1 MSGVPGSP
9 EQWFAEGRAGQ
20 ALDAFAEDHRGLAPI
35 TVAVDANGAVFKDTL
50 CVDSPATGDKVMT
63 YLAEDVPAGVAKL
76 FDVDPDPARWAIA
89 GLSRGGSCALQMSL
103 TRPGTYPTFLSMSP
117 QKRPVDE
124 NPAETVATYFRGD
137 RKTYDAID
145 PLKILETARFGG
157 SVHRRI
163 IAGHRRR
170 LLRDPRRPHLAGLGR
185 RLRGVPAVAVRPI
198 GVDRGRLLARG
209 LCSIPMRPE
218 LSAYSHLTAGKV
230 REIYEID
237 DDTLLMV
244 VSDRISA
251 YDHILDTPI
260 PDKGRVL
267 TAMSVFFFD
276 ELDFPNH
283 LAGPA
288 DDERIPAESLGR
300 ALVCKKLEM
309 LPFECVARGY
319 LTGSGLAEYRESGTV
334 CGIELPEGLV
344 EGSKLPEPI
353 FTPATKA
360 EIGDHDENVPFSR
373 VVASLGEHRANELRD
388 ATLSIY
394 SRAAELALER
404 GIILADT
411 KFEFGLDADGGLVLA
426 DEVLTPDSSRYW
438 PADSY
443 VEGQVNPSFDKQ
455 YVRNWLTSPKSG
467 WDKNAG
473 TPPPPLPGG
482 VVEATRE
489 RYIEAYERI
498 SGRRFSDWIG
508 DPA

>member
-1 MSGVPGSP
+1 
-9 EQWFAEGRAGQ
+9 
-20 ALDAFAEDHRGLAPI
+20 
-35 TVAVDANGAVFKDTL
+35 
-50 CVDSPATGDKVMT
+50 
-63 YLAEDVPAGVAKL
+63 
-76 FDVDPDPARWAIA
+76 
-89 GLSRGGSCALQMSL
+89 
-103 TRPGTYPTFLSMSP
+103 
-117 QKRPVDE
+117 
-124 NPAETVATYFRGD
+124 
-137 RKTYDAID
+137 
-145 PLKILETARFGG
+145 
-157 SVHRRI
+157 
-163 IAGHRRR
+163 
-170 LLRDPRRPHLAGLGR
+170 
-185 RLRGVPAVAVRPI
+185 
-198 GVDRGRLLARG
+198 
-209 LCSIPMRPE
+209 MRPE
-218 LSAYSHLTAGKV
+218 LSSYSHLAAGKV

-237 DDTLLMV
+237 SETLLMV

-251 YDHILDTPI
+251 YDYILDTPI

-288 DDERIPAESLGR
+288 DDDRIPAESLGR
-300 ALVCKKLEM
+300 ALVCKKLDM
-309 LPFECVARGY
+309 VPFECVARGY

-334 CGIELPEGLV
+334 CGIELPEGLT

-360 EIGDHDENVPFSR
+360 EIGDHDENVSFDR
-373 VVASLGEHRANELRD
+373 VVKDLGEERANELRD

-394 SRAAELALER
+394 KQAADLALER

-411 KFEFGLDADGGLVLA
+411 KFEFGIDTDGTLVLA

-438 PADSY
+438 QADTH

-455 YVRNWLTSPKSG
+455 YVRNWLTSAKSG
-467 WDKNAG
+467 WDKGSG
-473 TPPPPLPGG
+473 TPPPALPGS

-508 DPA
+508 APA